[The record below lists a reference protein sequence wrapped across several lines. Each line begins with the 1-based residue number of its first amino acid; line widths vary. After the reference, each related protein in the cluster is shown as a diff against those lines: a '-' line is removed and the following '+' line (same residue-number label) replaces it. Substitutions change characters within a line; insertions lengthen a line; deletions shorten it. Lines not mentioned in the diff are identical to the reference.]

1 MSYHDDPT
9 TSAGDSDSIYRT
21 PESDTSFAPT
31 GDFLAAYVGPKNA
44 DYYVRQFGQFE
55 AQDSSVSWNWPSF
68 FLATIWFLYRKM
80 WLNALAYWL
89 GLPIVLT
96 VLSTIITTV
105 AGPGAGSTFY
115 YGAYIVTAFVLV
127 PMFANRLYYR
137 HAQAKIRKV
146 AARSST
152 PEQQAAELARVGG
165 TSSVVLVV
173 VPLVL
178 VALVGIVAAIA
189 IPAYQDYTIRAQ
201 VSEGL
206 NLSGGA
212 KAAVAEYFLDTGELP
227 ANNEFAGLSPAD
239 SIQGS
244 YVSSVAVNAGTVV
257 ITYGN
262 NAHVMIN
269 GETLLMTPEAES
281 GNGVIWTCSSPSI
294 QPKHLPA
301 ACR

>member
-1 MSYHDDPT
+1 MSNHDDPT
-9 TSAGDSDSIYRT
+9 TSPGDSDSIYRA
-21 PESDTSFAPT
+21 PASDTSVAPT

-44 DYYVRQFGQFE
+44 DYYARQFDQFKT
-55 AQDSSVSWNWPSF
+55 QSSNVSWNWPAF
-68 FLATIWFLYRKM
+68 FVATIWFLYRKM

-152 PEQQAAELARVGG
+152 AEQQAAELARIGG
-165 TSSVVLVV
+165 TSNVALVV
-173 VPLVL
+173 VPIVL
-178 VALVGIVAAIA
+178 VALVGILAAIA

-201 VSEGL
+201 VAEGL
-206 NLSGGA
+206 NLSGSA
-212 KAAVAEYFLDTGELP
+212 KAAVAEYFMDTSEMP
-227 ANNEFAGLSPAD
+227 ANNEIAGLSPAN
-239 SIQGS
+239 SIQGK

-262 NAHVMIN
+262 SAHVMIN
-269 GETLLMTPEAES
+269 GETLLITPEAES

>member
-1 MSYHDDPT
+1 MSNHDDPPT
-9 TSAGDSDSIYRT
+9 TAGDSDSIYRA
-21 PESDTSFAPT
+21 PESETSFAPT

-44 DYYVRQFGQFE
+44 DYYARQFDQFK
-55 AQDSSVSWNWPSF
+55 AQSSNVSWNWPSF
-68 FLATIWFLYRKM
+68 FVATIWFLYRKM

-115 YGAYIVTAFVLV
+115 YGAYFVTAFVLV

-146 AARSST
+146 GERSST
-152 PEQQAAELARVGG
+152 PEQQAAELARIGG
-165 TSSVVLVV
+165 TSNAALIV
-173 VPLVL
+173 VPIVL
-178 VALVGIVAAIA
+178 VALVGILAAIA

-206 NLSGGA
+206 NMSGGA

-227 ANNEFAGLSPAD
+227 VNNEIAGLPPAN
-239 SIQGS
+239 SITGS
-244 YVSSVAVNAGTVV
+244 YVSGLAINAGTVV

-262 NAHVMIN
+262 NAHVVIN